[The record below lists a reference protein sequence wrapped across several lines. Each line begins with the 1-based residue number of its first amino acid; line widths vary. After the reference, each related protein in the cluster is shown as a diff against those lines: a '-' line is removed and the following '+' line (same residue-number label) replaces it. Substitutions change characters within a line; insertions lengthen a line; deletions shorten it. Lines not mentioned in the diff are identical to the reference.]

1 MYIYIYRDV
10 FESNTRCYC
19 FLMGGDIPFGKLETF
34 GRTGVRPQVSKLDP
48 TSRLKA
54 TDKVKRRSSDVRTLR
69 TNTAPLCLGKTPTKD
84 QIDLSLLTLC
94 IGCMLNY
101 AQQPKVLLF

>member
-1 MYIYIYRDV
+1 M
-10 FESNTRCYC
+10 
-19 FLMGGDIPFGKLETF
+19 FLNQTLVAIAFSWVETFLFGKLETF